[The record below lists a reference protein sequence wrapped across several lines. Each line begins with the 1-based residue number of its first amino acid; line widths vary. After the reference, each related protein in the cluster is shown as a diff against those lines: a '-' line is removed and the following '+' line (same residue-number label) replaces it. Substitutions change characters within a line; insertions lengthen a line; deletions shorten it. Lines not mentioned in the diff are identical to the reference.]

1 MDKIKLKEIVG
12 DEWFEVLNKVLTP
25 EIAFE
30 IDAVR
35 EQYIQGKQI
44 YPEPSKV
51 WRAFQECPLDKLR
64 VILMFQD
71 PYFDK
76 PNQATGLAVE
86 CGVNI
91 SPNYDQILD
100 AFQDCYP
107 SHFNGDIMSGKLD
120 KWANQGVL
128 LLNTALTVEHG
139 KPNSHKLYWEKFTKK
154 LLVELVGDNPDI
166 IIVAFGKQVEEYL
179 KHPLI
184 DDSNV
189 LKIVHPAYAA
199 RNKVKWKH
207 NYFFW
212 QVNEKLKELNKEQIN
227 WDYDKI

>member
-1 MDKIKLKEIVG
+1 MDKIKLKELVG
-12 DEWFEVLNKVLTP
+12 DEWFEILNKVLTP
-25 EIAFE
+25 EISFE

-35 EQYIQGKQI
+35 KQYIQGKQI
-44 YPEPSKV
+44 YPEASKV

-64 VILMFQD
+64 VILLFQD

-91 SPNYDQILD
+91 SPSYDQILD

-107 SHFNGDIMSGKLD
+107 THFNGDIMNSKLN

-128 LLNTALTVEHG
+128 LLNTALTVEAG
-139 KPNSHKLYWEKFTKK
+139 KPNSHKSYWERFSRK
-154 LLVELVGDNPDI
+154 LLYNLYTLNKDI
-166 IIVAFGKQVEEYL
+166 IYVAFGKQAQDYIT
-179 KHPLI
+179 HPLYKDANI
-184 DDSNV
+184 
-189 LKIVHPAYAA
+189 LKIEHPAYVA

-207 NYFFW
+207 QHFFLK
-212 QVNEKLKELNKEQIN
+212 VNEKLKELNKEQID
-227 WDYDKI
+227 WDYEK

>member
-1 MDKIKLKEIVG
+1 MDKIKLKQLVR
-12 DEWFEVLNKVLTP
+12 DEWFDVLNKVLTP

-44 YPEPSKV
+44 YPDPSKV

-64 VILMFQD
+64 VILLFQD

-91 SPNYDQILD
+91 SPSYDQILD

-107 SHFNGDIMSGKLD
+107 THFNGDIMSGKLD
-120 KWANQGVL
+120 GWAKQGVL
-128 LLNTALTVEHG
+128 LLNTALTVEAG
-139 KPNSHKLYWEKFTKK
+139 KPNSHKQYWEKFSKK
-154 LLVELVGDNPDI
+154 LLTELVGENPNI
-166 IIVAFGKQVEEYL
+166 VIVAFGKQAEEYL

-184 DDSNV
+184 DDENV
-189 LKIVHPAYAA
+189 IKIVHPAYAA
-199 RNKVKWKH
+199 RNKIKWDH
-207 NYFFW
+207 QYFFHK
-212 QVNEKLKELNKEQIN
+212 VNNRLKELNQLEIN
-227 WDYDKI
+227 WDYEQK